1 MKLSQLAET
10 LNGSEIVK
18 LGVEIRERIRK
29 GERIYNFTVGDF
41 DPAIFPIPKELEDAI
56 VDAYR
61 HHFTNYPAAEG
72 NLDLRESIALF
83 LRDHQALEYNL
94 DEILV
99 ASGGRPLIYA
109 IYRTLCDKGEKI
121 IYAVP
126 SWNNNHY
133 THFVEGEHVVIE
145 ARPENN
151 FMPVA
156 EDIKPLIG
164 GAVLMA
170 LCSPQN
176 PTGTTFSKKGLED
189 ICDMVLEEN
198 RKRKGKKLYVLYD
211 QMYGHLTYGSI
222 KHYDPVSLRP
232 KMQEYTIY
240 VDAISKAFAATGVR
254 VGWGMGPAHIIGK
267 MKAIL
272 SHIGAWAPM
281 AEQKAVA
288 KFLQNKDAISHYLAH
303 FKNEVEVRLN
313 KIYEG
318 FMQLKREGFSVD
330 AVAPEAA
337 IYLTLKINLAGKRL
351 PGGTILNNQSEITS
365 YILQHAGLAVVPF
378 YAFGADNNSPWY
390 RLSVG
395 TCKKEEIEEMI
406 EKLRKA
412 LQQLS

>member
-10 LNGSEIVK
+10 LIGSEIIK
-18 LGVEIRERIRK
+18 LGGEIRERIRK
-29 GERIYNFTVGDF
+29 GQKIYNFTIGDF
-41 DPAIFPIPKELEDAI
+41 DPSIFPIPMELEDAI
-56 VDAYR
+56 VEAYR
-61 HHFTNYPAAEG
+61 QHFTNYPAAEG

-83 LRDHQALEYNL
+83 LKNYQKLDYHV

-109 IYRTLCDKGEKI
+109 IFRTICDKGEKI

-133 THFVEGEHVVIE
+133 THFVGGEHVIIE
-145 ARPENN
+145 AKSENN

-156 EDIKPLIG
+156 KDIKPYLH
-164 GAVLMA
+164 GAVLLA

-176 PTGTTFSKKGLED
+176 PTGTTFSKQGLED
-189 ICDMVLEEN
+189 ICDMIILENKN
-198 RKRKGKKLYVLYD
+198 REGKKLYLLFD

-232 KMQEYTIY
+232 EMRDYTIY
-240 VDAISKAFAATGVR
+240 VDAISKIFAATGVR
-254 VGWGMGPAHIIGK
+254 VGWSMGPAFIMGK

-288 KFLQNKDAISHYLAH
+288 SFLQNKEAINRYLVH
-303 FKNEVEVRLN
+303 FKWEVEERLR
-313 KIYEG
+313 KIYHGIRQLKKEG
-318 FMQLKREGFSVD
+318 FDVD
-330 AVAPEAA
+330 AVEPEAA
-337 IYLTLKINLAGKRL
+337 IYLTIKISLTGKKL
-351 PGGTILNNQSEITS
+351 VDGTILKNQADVTS

>member
-1 MKLSQLAET
+1 MNLSNLAET
-10 LNGSEIVK
+10 LIGSEIIK
-18 LGVEIRERIRK
+18 LGGEIKERIRR
-29 GERIYNFTVGDF
+29 GERIYNYTIGDF
-41 DPAIFPIPKELEDAI
+41 DPLIFPIPKELEDGI
-56 VDAYR
+56 IEAYR
-61 HHFTNYPAAEG
+61 QHFTNYPAAEG

-83 LRDHQALEYNL
+83 LKDYQNLNYDL

-109 IYRTLCDKGEKI
+109 VYRTICDKGEKI
-121 IYAVP
+121 LYAVP

-133 THFVEGEHVVIE
+133 THFIKGEHVVIE
-145 ARPENN
+145 AKAENN

-156 EDIKPLIG
+156 ADIKPHIDG
-164 GAVLMA
+164 VVLMA

-176 PTGTTFSKKGLED
+176 PTGTTFSKEGLTA
-189 ICDMVLEEN
+189 ICDVVIEEN
-198 RKRKGKKLYVLYD
+198 KNRKGKKLYVLYD
-211 QMYGHLTYGSI
+211 QMYGHLTYGKI

-232 KMQEYTIY
+232 EMRQYTIY

-254 VGWGMGPAHIIGK
+254 VGWSAGPAHVIGK

-288 KFLQNKDAISHYLAH
+288 KYLQNREAIERYLAN
-303 FKNEVEVRLN
+303 FKNEVEKRLR

-318 FMQLKREGFSVD
+318 LILLKKEGFDVD

-337 IYLTLKINLAGKRL
+337 IYLTIKINLRGKKL
-351 PGGTILNNQSEITS
+351 PDGSLLNNQPDVTS
-365 YILQHAGLAVVPF
+365 YILQTAGLAVVPF
-378 YAFGADNNSPWY
+378 YAFGADSNSPWY

-395 TCKKEEIEEMI
+395 TCKEEEIDEMLG
-406 EKLRKA
+406 KLRNA
-412 LQQLS
+412 LKQLS